1 MNEIAIV
8 MAEHVAG
15 GDRIMLGYATS
26 KEEAQDWITAEKAK
40 YKKKSPYYYW
50 IEFVEKLQ

>member
-15 GDRIMLGYATS
+15 GDRIMLGYAAS
-26 KEEAQDWITAEKAK
+26 EKEAQKWIEKEK
-40 YKKKSPYYYW
+40 SLSKKQVYYYW
-50 IEFVEKLQ
+50 IEYLEKL